1 MRLRANGRF
10 ALISLPCGE
19 PRALCKLT
27 RSAFTLVE
35 LLVVIAIIGILI
47 ALLLPAIQAARES
60 ARRTQCVNNL
70 KQIGI
75 AYQNFYDTYERLPNS
90 RRPCDY
96 ITWAAEIWPFLEEA
110 GIAATWDPTKSY
122 YKQEERVRTYQVSVY
137 LCPTRRAP
145 PANSIEGD
153 SDTDSSPHTTGACGD
168 YAAVVSDHRITRDT
182 PIDPNLPTD
191 TTRNNPNG
199 IAINAGRV
207 ETEGDCGSG
216 IDLSKLGIQYK
227 VKLQQITDGLS
238 HQLFVGEKHVPEG
251 WLGVKTAND
260 NSIYNPDYIKSH
272 GRFGGYG
279 YPLMGPMD
287 GAKNPL
293 GYNSTFGS
301 WHNGFVHFVWGD
313 SRVEALSL
321 EIDTLVLASLCRR
334 DDGVTYELDA
344 VLPPPPE

>member
-1 MRLRANGRF
+1 MRLQARGDF
-10 ALISLPCGE
+10 KLIKLPGDTLSE
-19 PRALCKLT
+19 ARWPMR
-27 RSAFTLVE
+27 RAFTLVE

-70 KQIGI
+70 KQIGL
-75 AYQNFYDTYERLPNS
+75 AFHNFYDTHERLPNS

-153 SDTDSSPHTTGACGD
+153 SDTDSSAHTTGACGD

-182 PIDPNLPTD
+182 PIDPDLPTD

-216 IDLSKLGIQYK
+216 INLSKLGIQYK

-238 HQLFVGEKHVPEG
+238 HQLFVGEKHVPDG

-301 WHNGFVHFVWGD
+301 WHNGFVQFVWGD

-321 EIDTLVLASLCRR
+321 EIDTLVLATLCRR
-334 DDGVTYELDA
+334 DDGITYDLDA
-344 VLPPPPE
+344 KLPPPPE